1 MEEIKSPLLEIKPKK
16 EHYGG
21 YVAAFSI
28 LSILLLLGLALPV
41 RDAASLRA
49 GDEGILGEFSI
60 IFMAFFGGNDYVYI
74 LFKFFSAIGL
84 VMSMLCLISAIRC
97 MSAKGVL
104 LVADDDGIVDNV
116 SEYRLGSIPWD
127 DIHDIELK
135 SSVRMGVK
143 KNVIEIT
150 IEPGEK
156 YLSAIK
162 KRIFQKPKLTGA
174 GMLETHIVLRDAD
187 ADSVQIAVVL
197 RELLAEHRKTITVR
211 E

>member
-1 MEEIKSPLLEIKPKK
+1 M
-16 EHYGG
+16 
-21 YVAAFSI
+21 
-28 LSILLLLGLALPV
+28 
-41 RDAASLRA
+41 
-49 GDEGILGEFSI
+49 
-60 IFMAFFGGNDYVYI
+60 
-74 LFKFFSAIGL
+74 
-84 VMSMLCLISAIRC
+84 
-97 MSAKGVL
+97 L

-135 SSVRMGVK
+135 SSMRMGVK

-162 KRIFQKPKLTGA
+162 KRIFQKPELTGA

>member
-1 MEEIKSPLLEIKPKK
+1 MEEIKSPLLEVKPKI

-135 SSVRMGVK
+135 SSMRMGVK

-150 IEPGEK
+150 VEPGEK

-162 KRIFQKPKLTGA
+162 KRIFQKPELTGA

>member
-1 MEEIKSPLLEIKPKK
+1 MEEIKSPLLEVKPKK

-74 LFKFFSAIGL
+74 LFKFFSAIWL

-97 MSAKGVL
+97 MRAKGVL

-135 SSVRMGVK
+135 SSMRMGVK

-150 IEPGEK
+150 VEPGEK

-162 KRIFQKPKLTGA
+162 KRIFQKPELTGA

>member
-1 MEEIKSPLLEIKPKK
+1 
-16 EHYGG
+16 
-21 YVAAFSI
+21 
-28 LSILLLLGLALPV
+28 
-41 RDAASLRA
+41 
-49 GDEGILGEFSI
+49 
-60 IFMAFFGGNDYVYI
+60 MAFFGGNDYVYI

-135 SSVRMGVK
+135 SSMRMGVK

-162 KRIFQKPKLTGA
+162 KRIFQKPELTGA

>member
-1 MEEIKSPLLEIKPKK
+1 MEEIKSPLREVKPKK

-97 MSAKGVL
+97 MRAKGVL

-135 SSVRMGVK
+135 SSMRMGVK

-150 IEPGEK
+150 VEPGEK

-162 KRIFQKPKLTGA
+162 KRIFQKPELTGA

>member
-1 MEEIKSPLLEIKPKK
+1 
-16 EHYGG
+16 
-21 YVAAFSI
+21 
-28 LSILLLLGLALPV
+28 
-41 RDAASLRA
+41 
-49 GDEGILGEFSI
+49 
-60 IFMAFFGGNDYVYI
+60 
-74 LFKFFSAIGL
+74 
-84 VMSMLCLISAIRC
+84 

-135 SSVRMGVK
+135 SSMRMGVK

-150 IEPGEK
+150 VEPGEK

-162 KRIFQKPKLTGA
+162 KRIFQKPELTGA

>member
-1 MEEIKSPLLEIKPKK
+1 MEEIKSPLLEVKPKK

-116 SEYRLGSIPWD
+116 
-127 DIHDIELK
+127 HDIELK
-135 SSVRMGVK
+135 SSMRMGVK

-162 KRIFQKPKLTGA
+162 KRIFQKPELTGA